1 MQRLDFKEALSLYK
15 NADLFELGKLA
26 HSFKERLHGKNYYY
40 TINRHINY
48 TNVCIMHCKFCAYHC
63 SKDDERAYVLE
74 IDEVLRKI
82 SESPNLREVH
92 IVGGLNPDLPYD
104 YYVELI
110 SAIRKNFPTLRIRG
124 FTCVEVDFLSKI
136 SGKDVAEVL
145 TDLKRAGLNAL
156 PGGGAEIFSDRLREE
171 LYPAKIDHRRWLE
184 IAKTAHKLGLKS
196 NATLLFGHLET
207 EEEIIEH
214 LIMLRAAQ
222 DETGGFE
229 CFVPLPFL
237 PENTKLSH
245 LPPVS
250 AQKILRTFAISRLV
264 LDNFPHIKSY
274 WVFLGVGLA
283 QVALLFGADHFHGTV
298 IEEKISESHKSE
310 VITNLP
316 QDEIEKLIKE
326 IGGNPVLI

>member
-1 MQRLDFKEALSLYK
+1 
-15 NADLFELGKLA
+15 
-26 HSFKERLHGKNYYY
+26 
-40 TINRHINY
+40 
-48 TNVCIMHCKFCAYHC
+48 
-63 SKDDERAYVLE
+63 
-74 IDEVLRKI
+74 
-82 SESPNLREVH
+82 
-92 IVGGLNPDLPYD
+92 
-104 YYVELI
+104 
-110 SAIRKNFPTLRIRG
+110 
-124 FTCVEVDFLSKI
+124 LSKI

-156 PGGGAEIFSDRLREE
+156 PGGGAETFSDRLREE

-264 LDNFPHIKSY
+264 LDNFPHLKSY
-274 WVFLGVGLA
+274 WVFLGVGLG

-326 IGGNPVLI
+326 VGGTPVLI